1 MLRVWR
7 TAADYSAHPL
17 FHQIASLS
25 YCVLHC
31 KTPKGSVRRR
41 RDIPRGARCR
51 RRVGPGRWKVRARL
65 ERFSEPAVLLLLR
78 DAPAHGYELL
88 EQLPELM
95 PAERIDMGNLYRIL
109 RSLESEGLVSST
121 WDDLSP
127 GPTKRIYAITDS
139 GRTVLDQW
147 VGAFSKAR
155 QQIEAFVRRYE
166 QQRG

>member
-1 MLRVWR
+1 M
-7 TAADYSAHPL
+7 
-17 FHQIASLS
+17 
-25 YCVLHC
+25 
-31 KTPKGSVRRR
+31 RRR
-41 RDIPRGARCR
+41 RDNPRGARCR

-78 DAPAHGYELL
+78 DAPANGYELL
-88 EQLPELM
+88 DQLPELM
-95 PAERIDMGNLYRIL
+95 PGERVDMGNLYRIL

-147 VGAFSKAR
+147 VGAFSKAQ

>member
-7 TAADYSAHPL
+7 IAADYSARPFWPSIARL
-17 FHQIASLS
+17 F

-31 KTPKGSVRRR
+31 KSPKGSVRRR

-88 EQLPELM
+88 EQLPQLM
-95 PAERIDMGNLYRIL
+95 PGERIDMGNLYRIL
-109 RSLESEGLVSST
+109 RSLEREELVSST

-147 VGAFSKAR
+147 VGAFSKAQ

>member
-7 TAADYSAHPL
+7 IAADYSAHP
-17 FHQIASLS
+17 FCYQIASLS

-31 KTPKGSVRRR
+31 KSPKGSVRRR

-147 VGAFSKAR
+147 VGAFSKAQ